1 LLVAGDREDGF
12 REQAAFAEQAIPGIS
27 IFHLNTG
34 HAVNIEDAAGFNA
47 SVIEFFA
54 RYS

>member
-1 LLVAGDREDGF
+1 MHRLSPAPVRV
-12 REQAAFAEQAIPGIS
+12 
-27 IFHLNTG
+27 TG